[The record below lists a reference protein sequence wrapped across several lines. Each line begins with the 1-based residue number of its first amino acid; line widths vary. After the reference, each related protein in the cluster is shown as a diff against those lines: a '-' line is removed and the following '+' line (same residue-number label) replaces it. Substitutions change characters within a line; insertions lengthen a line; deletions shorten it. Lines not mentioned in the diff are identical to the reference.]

1 MRISS
6 ARNPS
11 NLITI
16 KPIKSSPRG
25 HPHLISFH
33 LLNARNLR
41 TKSARFLDYVSDHHP
56 DVVAVTES
64 WFTSR
69 DAAVRAECTP
79 SGYQLLDRARS
90 AHRQDGGTA
99 LLCRDSFTLKCNAS
113 GEVSSFE
120 FSDWTISSSE
130 ISLRIILI
138 YRPPYSR
145 NHPISISTFL
155 DQFSSLLEPILLCK
169 EPLIIT
175 GDFNIHVDIPSE
187 SLQFSE
193 LLRSLSLIQHVNQP
207 THEKGHILDLIISRS
222 ADNIILSDPSPV
234 PLFSD
239 HFSISCSLSLS
250 KPSLSSQEVTY
261 RSKSINLPIF
271 LADLASSDLCARP
284 PDHLE
289 ELIVSYN
296 STLSSIYDQHAPP

>member
-1 MRISS
+1 M
-6 ARNPS
+6 
-11 NLITI
+11 
-16 KPIKSSPRG
+16 
-25 HPHLISFH
+25 
-33 LLNARNLR
+33 
-41 TKSARFLDYVSDHHP
+41 
-56 DVVAVTES
+56 
-64 WFTSR
+64 
-69 DAAVRAECTP
+69 RAECTP

-90 AHRQDGGTA
+90 AHRQGGGTA
-99 LLCRDSFTLKCNAS
+99 LLCRDSFTLKYNAS

-222 ADNIILSDPSPV
+222 ADIILSDPSPV
-234 PLFSD
+234 HLFSD
-239 HFSISCSLSLS
+239 QISISCSLSLS
-250 KPSLSSQEVTY
+250 KPSLSSQFPIVPNPSTSQSFLLISLPQIY
-261 RSKSINLPIF
+261 VLAHLIILRNLLYHITAPYPISMISM
-271 LADLASSDLCARP
+271 LLRDP
-284 PDHLE
+284 KP
-289 ELIVSYN
+289 
-296 STLSSIYDQHAPP
+296 